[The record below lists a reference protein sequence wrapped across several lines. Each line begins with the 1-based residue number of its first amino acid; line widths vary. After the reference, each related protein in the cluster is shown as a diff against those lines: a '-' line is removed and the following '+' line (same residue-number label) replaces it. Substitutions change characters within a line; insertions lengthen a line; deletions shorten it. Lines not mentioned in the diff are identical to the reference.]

1 MIENGGVTDLQDF
14 SNVLDACPCA
24 LLFQNVELGK
34 AVPEERERDFM
45 RLRKRSDFLLKRER
59 ERERRKKMNDK
70 GWEAMDE

>member
-1 MIENGGVTDLQDF
+1 MTDLQDF
-14 SNVLDACPCA
+14 PNVLDACACPCA

-45 RLRKRSDFLLKRER
+45 RLRKRSDFLLERER
-59 ERERRKKMNDK
+59 ERERERMNDK